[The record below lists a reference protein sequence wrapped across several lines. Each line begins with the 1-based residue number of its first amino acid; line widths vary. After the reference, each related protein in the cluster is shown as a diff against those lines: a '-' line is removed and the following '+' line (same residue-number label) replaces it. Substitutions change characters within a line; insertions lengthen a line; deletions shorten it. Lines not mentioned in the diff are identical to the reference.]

1 MNQTLRSQ
9 FVLLTVSLTLILSS
23 CARPQATAG
32 MIHVLINVDDSVEAI
47 EVASGASVQQAL
59 DSAGVIL
66 GSLDRADPPGYTVLS
81 DGAEIDITR
90 VLENFEIE
98 EIIIPFDRQ
107 TVRNEALPEGETRL
121 LQPGQNGLQELT
133 YRILIEADIE
143 VSRAPVKNVIITEP
157 VPEIIM
163 IGTQSTHSPVTID
176 GSLVYITGGNAWVIE
191 GSSGSRRPLIVT
203 GDLDGRIIKISPDGQ
218 WLLFT
223 RETPEEEET
232 INGLWVASM
241 NDSEFEMI
249 DLGVRNIIHF
259 ADWVPEKPSFT
270 VTYSTS
276 ELSPASPGW
285 QANNDLMTIT
295 FTSAGRPL
303 RPRIVIEAN
312 AGGQYGWWG
321 TNYVWGYD
329 NDHLAYV
336 RADSYGLV
344 DLEKKELV
352 PLQEII
358 PFQTLGDWAWV
369 PGLVWGRDN
378 QTIYFVAHDK
388 PLGLESPQA
397 SPAFNIEALTMENL
411 LKLTLA
417 NRTGMFAYPT
427 VSQILS
433 SNTAEISYRVAF
445 LQAITPLES
454 QESTYRLAVM
464 DRDGSNLRY
473 LFPPTGDP
481 GLEPYLPGPIWSPG
495 GDRIAIIHKGN
506 LWIVEVETGT
516 GQQLTAD
523 GQTQIMDWAP

>member
-1 MNQTLRSQ
+1 MSQTLRNQ
-9 FVLLTVSLTLILSS
+9 FVLLIASLVLILSS

-32 MIHVLINVDDSVEAI
+32 MIQVLINVDDSVEAI
-47 EVASGASVQQAL
+47 EVPSGASVRQAL

-66 GSLDRADPPGYTVLS
+66 GSLDRVNLPGYTVLS
-81 DGAEIDITR
+81 AGAEIEITR
-90 VLENFEIE
+90 VLESFEIE
-98 EIIIPFDRQ
+98 EIVIPFDRQ
-107 TVRNEALPEGETRL
+107 TVRNESLPEGEVRL
-121 LQPGQNGLQELT
+121 LQPGQNGLQEIT
-133 YRILIEADIE
+133 FRILIEADVEI
-143 VSRAPVKNVIITEP
+143 SRAPVKNVIIYEP

-163 IGTQSTHSPVTID
+163 IGTQSTHSPVTIV
-176 GSLVYITGGNAWVIE
+176 GSLVFITSGNAWVIE
-191 GSSGSRRPLIVT
+191 GGSGSRRPLVVT
-203 GDLDGRIIKISPDGQ
+203 GDLDGRILKISPDGQ

-223 RETPEEEET
+223 RETPDEES

-259 ADWVPEKPSFT
+259 ADWVPEEPSFT
-270 VTYSTS
+270 IAYSTAES
-276 ELSPASPGW
+276 SPSSPGW

-303 RPRIVIEAN
+303 RPRSIIEAN

-329 NDHLAYV
+329 SDHLAYV

-344 DLEKKELV
+344 NLEKKELV

-358 PFQTLGDWAWV
+358 PFQTLGEWAWV

-378 QTIYFVAHDK
+378 QTIYFVAHDE

-397 SPAFNIEALTMENL
+397 SPAFNIEARTMGSN

-417 NRTGMFAYPT
+417 DRTGMFAYPT
-427 VSQILS
+427 VSHVLS
-433 SNTAEISYRVAF
+433 SHTAEISYRVAF

-454 QESTYRLAVM
+454 QESTYRVAVM

-473 LFPPTGDP
+473 LFPLSGDP
-481 GLEPYLPGPIWSPG
+481 GLEPSLPGPVWSPG
-495 GDRIAIIHKGN
+495 GERIAVIYRGD
-506 LWIVEVETGT
+506 LWIVDFDTGI

-523 GQTQIMDWAP
+523 GQTQTMDWAP

>member
-1 MNQTLRSQ
+1 MIQ
-9 FVLLTVSLTLILSS
+9 VL
-23 CARPQATAG
+23 
-32 MIHVLINVDDSVEAI
+32 IHVDGSIKVI
-47 EVASGASVQQAL
+47 EVPSGASVQQAL
-59 DSAGVIL
+59 DSADVIL
-66 GSLDRADPPGYTVLS
+66 GSLDRVNHPGYTVLS
-81 DGAEIDITR
+81 DGTEIDITR
-90 VLENFEIE
+90 VLESFEIE

-121 LQPGQNGLQELT
+121 LQPGKNGLQEIT
-133 YRILIEADIE
+133 YRILIEADVE
-143 VSRAPVKNVIITEP
+143 VSRAPVKNVIIAEP

-163 IGTQSTHSPVTID
+163 IGTQSTHSPVAID
-176 GSLVYITGGNAWVIE
+176 GSLVYITGGNVWVIE
-191 GSSGSRRPLIVT
+191 GSSGSRRPLVVS
-203 GDLDGRIIKISPDGQ
+203 GDLDGRILRISPDGQ

-223 RETPEEEET
+223 RETPEEET

-241 NDSEFEMI
+241 NDSEFEMV

-276 ELSPASPGW
+276 EPSPASPGW
-285 QANNDLMTIT
+285 QANNDLMMIT
-295 FTSAGRPL
+295 FTSAGRAL
-303 RPRIVIEAN
+303 RPRTIIEAN

-321 TNYVWGYD
+321 TNYAWGYD
-329 NDHLAYV
+329 SDHLAYV

-344 DLEKKELV
+344 DLEKKELA
-352 PLQEII
+352 PLQEIV
-358 PFQTLGDWAWV
+358 PYQTLGDWAWV

-378 QTIYFVAHDK
+378 QTIYFVNHDD

-397 SPAFNIEALTMENL
+397 SRVFNIEARTMGSN

-417 NRTGMFAYPT
+417 HRTGMFAYPT
-427 VSQILS
+427 VSQVLNS
-433 SNTAEISYRVAF
+433 HTAEISYRVAF

-473 LFPPTGDP
+473 VFPPSGDP
-481 GLEPYLPGPIWSPG
+481 GLEPSLPGPVWSPG
-495 GDRIAIIHKGN
+495 GDRIAVIHRGN
-506 LWIVEVETGT
+506 LWIVDVKTET

-523 GQTQIMDWAP
+523 SQTQIMDWAP